1 MPFQRRRTSD
11 ASRRSRPIT
20 VYVAVVSA
28 LGAAVLA
35 WGAVDEGFAWS
46 GSAPIRLVLLFVAAV
61 GAELKPLRFARGNE
75 SEDVSFIATFGYA
88 IALGWGAFPGAIA
101 MACGAV
107 AGGVATRRP
116 AWKIAFNS
124 AQYVLAVVGA
134 LAVVHAVLDQ
144 PIRDVGSFEP
154 SDLGAVF
161 LGGLVFFILNNTL
174 VATAIALA
182 QERPVIATNL
192 EGFGFH
198 SATSAAVVSLAPV
211 VLVLIGWSGFIM
223 PLLLIPLVAVYQG
236 GRAASEHRRSE
247 DRFKAMAQNTAEL
260 VAILDEAG
268 RISYVSPSVEAILG
282 LDPSALLGQTFFSIV
297 HPDEVVR
304 ADGLMHEILSHPG
317 KVSTIELPLIH
328 QEGSVRH
335 FELIWNNLIE
345 NHSIGGVVVNGRD
358 ITERK
363 ILEQELAH
371 QAFHDPLTNL
381 ANRALFRNRVEL
393 AVARAT
399 RETNPV
405 AVMFLDLD
413 NFKTINDSLGHAAG
427 DLVLVEVG
435 RRIRDCLRPG
445 DTAARLGGDEFG
457 VLLEPADPA
466 GARFVAERI
475 MEALS
480 PAYLAQRNEV
490 VIHASIGIV
499 VASES
504 GESAEEIL
512 RNADVAMYAAK
523 AHGKARYEVFEPGMH
538 ASALERLEIET
549 DLQRA
554 LDRGE
559 LFLHYQPVVSLA
571 DGRIVGAEALVRW
584 QHPRRGVLSPSGF
597 IPVAEES
604 GLIVPLGRWVL
615 AEGCRQ
621 ANRWRALRPEDPISV
636 SVNVSAAELER
647 EDFVDH
653 VQGVLIQTGVDPALV
668 VLEITESTLM
678 RDVKEAS
685 RRLAALKNLGVR
697 LALDDF
703 GTGYSS
709 LSYLKRF
716 PMDVLKID
724 QSFVQGLSAGPEESA
739 LARAIVQ
746 IGRTLKMRTVAEGIE
761 TAEEMQRLRGLG
773 CELGQGFHLSR
784 PVPPDEIAA
793 MLRDGGLLLEPLAS
807 VARVSG
813 SIRF

>member
-1 MPFQRRRTSD
+1 MT
-11 ASRRSRPIT
+11 
-20 VYVAVVSA
+20 
-28 LGAAVLA
+28 
-35 WGAVDEGFAWS
+35 
-46 GSAPIRLVLLFVAAV
+46 
-61 GAELKPLRFARGNE
+61 
-75 SEDVSFIATFGYA
+75 
-88 IALGWGAFPGAIA
+88 
-101 MACGAV
+101 CGAV
-107 AGGVATRRP
+107 AGGIATRRP
-116 AWKIAFNS
+116 AWKISFNS

-134 LAVVHAVLDQ
+134 LAVVRAVLDE
-144 PIRDVGSFEP
+144 PIRGIGSFDP

-161 LGGLVFFILNNTL
+161 LGGVVFFMLNNTL

-182 QERPVIATNL
+182 QNRSVIATNL

-236 GRAASEHRRSE
+236 GRAASEQRRSE

-260 VAILDEAG
+260 VAILDEGG
-268 RISYVSPSVEAILG
+268 RISYVSPSVDAILG
-282 LDPSALLGQTFFSIV
+282 RDPSSLLGQTFFSIV
-297 HPDEVVR
+297 HPDEVAR
-304 ADGLMHEILSHPG
+304 ADGLLREIVSHPG
-317 KVSTIELPLIH
+317 KVSTIELPLLH
-328 QEGSVRH
+328 HEGSVRH
-335 FELIWNNLIE
+335 FELIWNNLVE

-427 DLVLVEVG
+427 DLVLIDVG

-457 VLLEPADPA
+457 ILLEPADPA

-480 PAYLAQRNEV
+480 PAFLVQRNEV
-490 VIHASIGIV
+490 VVHASIGIV

-504 GESAEEIL
+504 AESAEEIL

-554 LDRGE
+554 LERGE

-584 QHPRRGVLSPSGF
+584 QHPRRGVVSPSGF

-621 ANRWRALRPEDPISV
+621 ANRWRALRPDDPISV
-636 SVNVSAAELER
+636 SMNVSAAELER

-653 VQGVLIQTGVDPALV
+653 VQGVLVQTGVDPGLI

-685 RRLAALKNLGVR
+685 RRLAALKSLGVR

-761 TAEEMQRLRGLG
+761 TSEEMERLRGLG
-773 CELGQGFHLSR
+773 CELGQGFHLCR
-784 PVPPDEIAA
+784 PVPPGEIAS
-793 MLRDGGLLLEPLAS
+793 MLRHGGRLVEPLGS
-807 VARVSG
+807 LARVSG
-813 SIRF
+813 SISF

>member
-1 MPFQRRRTSD
+1 MPFQRRRTTD
-11 ASRRSRPIT
+11 ASRRLPSIT
-20 VYVAVVSA
+20 LYVAVVTA
-28 LGAAVLA
+28 MGAAVVALA
-35 WGAVDEGFAWS
+35 ASGEGFAWARS
-46 GSAPIRLVLLFVAAV
+46 GPIRLVLLFVATVA
-61 GAELKPLRFARGNE
+61 AELKPLRFPRGSE
-75 SEDVSFIATFGYA
+75 SEDVSFSTTFGYA
-88 IALGWGAFPGAIA
+88 IALGWGGFPGAVA

-107 AGGVATRRP
+107 AGGIATRRP

-124 AQYVLAVVGA
+124 AQYSLSVVGA
-134 LAVVHAVLDQ
+134 LAVVHAVLDE
-144 PIRDVGSFEP
+144 PIRTIGSFAP
-154 SDLGAVF
+154 GDLVAVF
-161 LGGLVFFILNNTL
+161 LGGLVFFMLNNTL
-174 VATAIALA
+174 VATAVALA
-182 QERPVIATNL
+182 QGRPVIATNL

-211 VLVLIGWSGFIM
+211 VLVLIGWSAFIM

-236 GRAASEHRRSE
+236 GRAASEQKRSE

-260 VAILDEAG
+260 VAILNEAG

-282 LDPSALLGQTFFSIV
+282 LDPPALLGQTFFSLV
-297 HPDEVVR
+297 HPDEVAR
-304 ADGLMHEILSHPG
+304 ADGLLHEIVSHPG
-317 KVSTIELPLIH
+317 KVSTIELPLLH
-328 QEGSVRH
+328 HEGSVRH
-335 FELIWNNLIE
+335 FELIWNNLVE
-345 NHSIGGVVVNGRD
+345 NHSIGGIVVNGRD

-399 RETNPV
+399 RETNPIV
-405 AVMFLDLD
+405 VMFLDLD

-427 DLVLVEVG
+427 DVVLVEVG

-457 VLLEPADPA
+457 ILLEPADLA
-466 GARFVAERI
+466 GARFAAERI
-475 MEALS
+475 LEALR

-490 VIHASIGIV
+490 VVHASIGIV

-504 GESAEEIL
+504 AESAEEIL

-523 AHGKARYEVFEPGMH
+523 AHGKARYELFEPGMH
-538 ASALERLEIET
+538 ELALERLEIET

-554 LDRGE
+554 LERGE
-559 LFLHYQPVVSLA
+559 LFLQYQPVVSLA

-615 AEGCRQ
+615 AEGCKQ
-621 ANRWRALRPEDPISV
+621 ANRWRTLRPEDPISV

-653 VQGVLIQTGVDPALV
+653 VQGVLNQTGVDPALI

-685 RRLAALKNLGVR
+685 RRLDALKNLGVR

-716 PMDVLKID
+716 SMDVLKID

-746 IGRTLKMRTVAEGIE
+746 IGRTLKMQTVAEGIE
-761 TAEEMQRLRGLG
+761 TEDQMQRLRGLG
-773 CELGQGFHLSR
+773 CELGQGFHLCR
-784 PVPPDEIAA
+784 PVLPDEIGL
-793 MLRDGGLLLEPLAS
+793 MLREGGRLPEPLAS
-807 VARVSG
+807 LPRVSG
-813 SIRF
+813 SISF